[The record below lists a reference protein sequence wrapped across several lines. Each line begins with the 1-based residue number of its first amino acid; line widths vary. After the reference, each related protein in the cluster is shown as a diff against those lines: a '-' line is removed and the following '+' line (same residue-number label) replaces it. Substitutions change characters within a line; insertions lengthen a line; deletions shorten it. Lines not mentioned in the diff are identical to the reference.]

1 MENMSCRYSEGPN
14 ILRAHAG
21 YPSEY
26 SPLPGSTHH
35 LRLPGTV
42 LMTTHTLHL
51 QTEGKFSERPAENG
65 RNKKRRGKKGYS
77 KCFTPL
83 LLDSISL
90 LGGDLLKTLV
100 STLKIQIL
108 LGLPTE
114 FPNQPPHTEPK
125 HRSLPASST
134 QTHKELFPHNINDP
148 VSKNANF
155 PPLFC
160 AGPAGGPVGAEG
172 VPLLILECSGDKCG
186 TLLEEDLLEVLKSS

>member
-1 MENMSCRYSEGPN
+1 MQDIPRNIPHSQGPFTISDCQALCSQHTPCSCR
-14 ILRAHAG
+14 LRANSVRDQQRRG
-21 YPSEY
+21 EI
-26 SPLPGSTHH
+26 
-35 LRLPGTV
+35 RKE
-42 LMTTHTLHL
+42 
-51 QTEGKFSERPAENG
+51 EGKKDTVSVLPH
-65 RNKKRRGKKGYS
+65 YS
-77 KCFTPL
+77 WTAFHCW
-83 LLDSISL
+83 
-90 LGGDLLKTLV
+90 GGDLLKTLV

-108 LGLPTE
+108 LGLPIE

-125 HRSLPASST
+125 HGSLPASST
-134 QTHKELFPHNINDP
+134 QTHTELFPHNINDP

>member
-83 LLDSISL
+83 LSDSISL
-90 LGGDLLKTLV
+90 LGGVFTKDTCL
-100 STLKIQIL
+100 
-108 LGLPTE
+108 
-114 FPNQPPHTEPK
+114 
-125 HRSLPASST
+125 
-134 QTHKELFPHNINDP
+134 
-148 VSKNANF
+148 NF
-155 PPLFC
+155 ENPD
-160 AGPAGGPVGAEG
+160 PAGFTYRISQPTITHRAKTQIS
-172 VPLLILECSGDKCG
+172 PCQQYTDTHR
-186 TLLEEDLLEVLKSS
+186 TLSSQH

>member
-26 SPLPGSTHH
+26 SPLPGSIHH

-42 LMTTHTLHL
+42 LTTYTLQL
-51 QTEGKFSERPAENG
+51 QTEGKFSERPAEEG

-90 LGGDLLKTLV
+90 LGEDLLKTLV

-160 AGPAGGPVGAEG
+160 ASPAGAQW
-172 VPLLILECSGDKCG
+172 
-186 TLLEEDLLEVLKSS
+186 VLKGSHCLLLNAQGTSVGPSWKKICWKS